1 MLKLMPGV
9 REDPN
14 VFLVHAFCQIIVVLE
29 WKLGVKIRCEEING
43 DQ

>member
-1 MLKLMPGV
+1 MPGV

-14 VFLVHAFCQIIVVLE
+14 VFLVHALRQIIVVLE
-29 WKLGVKIRCEEING
+29 WELGVEICWKVMND